1 MSRLSQLIDAE
12 PRHDL
17 SFAEVDAIYHLPI
30 PKLIRMAGAI
40 QVQAFPDDDVQK
52 CTLLSIKTG
61 GCKENCGYCSQ
72 SAHHNTDV
80 KAEKLMDVDAIVS
93 AAKEA
98 KASGSSRFCMGA
110 AWRNPPK
117 KGPGFDRVLS
127 AIRQVSDM
135 GLEVCTTLG
144 MLDEEQAKQ
153 LAAAGVHA
161 YNHNIDTSPEY
172 YEKIITTRTFEDRL
186 TTLKNVRKAGMTI
199 CCGGIIG
206 MGESV
211 KDRVGMLLELHRM
224 APHPESV
231 PINRLMP
238 MKGTPVYDKM
248 MAAGAMTGA
257 ASSKATFD
265 MVRTIA
271 TARIIMPQSRVR
283 LSAGRSV
290 MSDEAQ
296 TLCFLAGANSIFS
309 GDKLLTA
316 ENPEVAS
323 DSALFSRLGINAAP
337 GKQPKHDDGYEPSDQ
352 VISASSTGEQHA

>member
-1 MSRLSQLIDAE
+1 MSRLLELIDAN

-17 SFAEVDAIYHLPI
+17 SFEEVDRIYHLPI

-40 QVQAFPDDDVQK
+40 QTQAFPEDEVQK

-61 GCKENCGYCSQ
+61 GCKEDCGYCSQ
-72 SAHHNTDV
+72 SAHHDTDV
-80 KAEKLMDVDAIVS
+80 KAEKLMDLDAIVS
-93 AAKEA
+93 SAREA
-98 KASGSSRFCMGA
+98 KAAGSSRFCMGA

-117 KGPGFDRVLS
+117 KGPGFDRVLT
-127 AIRQVSDM
+127 AIREVSGM

-153 LAAAGVHA
+153 LKDAGVHA

-172 YEKIITTRTFEDRL
+172 YEKIISTRTFEDRL

-224 APHPESV
+224 TPHPESV

-238 MKGTPVYDKM
+238 MKGTPVYEQMKK
-248 MAAGAMTGA
+248 AGASNAPG
-257 ASSKATFD
+257 SSKATFD

-271 TARIIMPQSRVR
+271 TARIIMPRSRVR
-283 LSAGRSV
+283 LSAGRSI

-316 ENPEVAS
+316 ENPEVATDQNLF
-323 DSALFSRLGINAAP
+323 DSLGINAAP
-337 GKQPKHDDGYEPSDQ
+337 SSKEVTQPTPSAASRTNAEP
-352 VISASSTGEQHA
+352 AH

>member
-1 MSRLSQLIDAE
+1 MLGLHQLIDAK

-17 SFAEVDAIYHLPI
+17 SFEDVDRIYHLPI

-61 GCKENCGYCSQ
+61 GCKEDCGYCSQ
-72 SAHHNTDV
+72 SAHHDTDV
-80 KAEKLMDVDAIVS
+80 KPERLMDVDTIVS
-93 AAKEA
+93 AAKDA
-98 KASGSSRFCMGA
+98 KAAGSSRFCMGA

-172 YEKIITTRTFEDRL
+172 YEKIITTRTFEERL

-206 MGESV
+206 MGESI

-224 APHPESV
+224 DPHPESV

-238 MKGTPVYDKM
+238 MKGTPVYEQMKKD
-248 MAAGAMTGA
+248 GALGSD
-257 ASSKATFD
+257 ASAKATFD

-271 TARIIMPQSRVR
+271 TARIIMPRSRVR

-316 ENPEVAS
+316 ENPEVAT
-323 DSALFSRLGINAAP
+323 DQALFNRLGINATDSRKEAGVVDSVESP
-337 GKQPKHDDGYEPSDQ
+337 VEPSTT
-352 VISASSTGEQHA
+352 ASQPAH